1 MGRQSSTRLRPA
13 VSWVRGQTSWRT
25 DAPGGRGGGRR
36 EGREGW
42 GWGVLYSPVKLA
54 WETLL
59 HNKSVRG
66 GKKTLLEGR
75 KEGGCEWG
83 EALRK
88 DLGPLS

>member
-1 MGRQSSTRLRPA
+1 M
-13 VSWVRGQTSWRT
+13 RGQTSWRT
-25 DAPGGRGGGRR
+25 DAPGEERGEE
-36 EGREGW
+36 EGKGKEGW